1 METNYQKKKSCN
13 DKQRMEIYAIGIKIL
28 IFLMLQ
34 YNGRNPT
41 QKHTETT
48 DNSKSRFGFVALAG
62 LA

>member
-1 METNYQKKKSCN
+1 
-13 DKQRMEIYAIGIKIL
+13 MEIYAIGIKIL

>member
-28 IFLMLQ
+28 MLQ

-41 QKHTETT
+41 QKDTETT